1 MTTGK
6 RILVIDDDDSIREFV
21 EMALQDEGYEVVSV
35 AHGEAA
41 LAAVAEARPSLILLD
56 MRMPVMTGWDFAQAY
71 RATPGPHVPIIVVT
85 AAHDPEVRA
94 AQIHADD
101 FLAKPFDIDDLLQ
114 VVERYTAGT

>member
-6 RILVIDDDDSIREFV
+6 RILLIDDDDSIREFV
-21 EMALQDEGYEVVSV
+21 EMALQDEGYEVVSA

-41 LAAVAEARPSLILLD
+41 LTAVARTRPSLILLD

-85 AAHDPEVRA
+85 AAHDPEARA

-101 FLAKPFDIDDLLQ
+101 FLAKPFDIDDLLE
-114 VVERYTAGT
+114 VVERHTRGS